1 MEKHTKTKAD
11 IKSILEKYNLKP
23 SKQTKTNN
31 QPTNFEIKPNINQSN
46 VVHISKSAPTT
57 PTKSPLIPIS
67 PPPILNSIHSGGHS
81 KSLTNSP
88 TPIKQ
93 INIQPANTSNTNSS
107 NSIKPLG
114 ATHLTPLTVGPSVLD
129 AKSLIDNDK
138 QKELARKQ
146 EMPKAVI
153 SPGRGSGNKD
163 INIYDFI
170 PTVKTP
176 IPTEKKL
183 EQPRANNTSANRQN
197 NTNPIIMNCRNNLNT
212 NPKQPDFKK
221 PEFKQPEYKKIT
233 INPNLSVQASQN
245 YKGDDNSSEQ
255 SIKQSQPTKAINL
268 QEIINQTPQN
278 NKSLQKIHSRTPTRS
293 NTPPINTITSN
304 TNNTNNPNNPN
315 NLANQVNLVSN
326 NRNVSIANSNSGGK
340 KSKSVSFGDTPPGE
354 LSDLEKQ
361 RLLLQK
367 QQMIE
372 LEKFKAKKAEIIK
385 LNNRKKEIELMRSI
399 EDEKNKL
406 RKIQEKQH
414 ELNNI
419 YDQQLRQQHSS
430 NAQNLTI
437 KNTSNNIKSVI
448 YDVDAKRTKKNIPN
462 PSVIDVPI
470 SSSQP
475 QPTPKLQSKL
485 QSKFQE
491 PTNAALVN
499 ANKKVLT
506 TKTQIIGGGNNN
518 VKGDVKPIES
528 KSETIQE
535 QNNDK
540 PDNKPAKKKELKIG
554 QPLEY
559 YTKKTKSDIKWP
571 AKSDLYNTETF
582 TETLNTILGAPA
594 FFNKQQRKDK
604 SSIEDIHKALKDVY
618 GFKHINKFKDT
629 LLTTIYKILSYEKIK
644 WLLE

>member
-23 SKQTKTNN
+23 SKQTKTNI

-46 VVHISKSAPTT
+46 VIHISKSAPNT
-57 PTKSPLIPIS
+57 PTKPPIIPIS
-67 PPPILNSIHSGGHS
+67 PQPVLNRVHSGGQS
-81 KSLTNSP
+81 KSLNNTPTPTPIP

-93 INIQPANTSNTNSS
+93 INLQSANNNNN
-107 NSIKPLG
+107 NSIVKP
-114 ATHLTPLTVGPSVLD
+114 VLD
-129 AKSLIDNDK
+129 VKNLIDNDK

-146 EMPKAVI
+146 EMPKAII
-153 SPGRGSGNKD
+153 SPGRGTNKG

-176 IPTEKKL
+176 LPIEKHR
-183 EQPRANNTSANRQN
+183 QQN
-197 NTNPIIMNCRNNLNT
+197 NTADTIAMNGGNNLT
-212 NPKQPDFKK
+212 IK
-221 PEFKQPEYKKIT
+221 PKQPEYKQPEYKRIT
-233 INPNLSVQASQN
+233 INPNISEEDSQN
-245 YKGDDNSSEQ
+245 YKGDDSS
-255 SIKQSQPTKAINL
+255 SVKPTKAINL
-268 QEIINQTPQN
+268 QEIINQTPQDIKPLN
-278 NKSLQKIHSRTPTRS
+278 KIHSRTTTSTPTS
-293 NTPPINTITSN
+293 INTPPLSTNASISN
-304 TNNTNNPNNPN
+304 SGKLVVPV
-315 NLANQVNLVSN
+315 NQD
-326 NRNVSIANSNSGGK
+326 IKGNSGGK
-340 KSKSVSFGDTPPGE
+340 KSKSVRFGLDKLDNGE
-354 LSDLEKQ
+354 ITELEKQ
-361 RLLLQK
+361 KILLQK
-367 QQMIE
+367 QQMLE
-372 LEKFKAKKAEIIK
+372 LQRFKAKKAEIIK

-430 NAQNLTI
+430 NTQNLTI

-462 PSVIDVPI
+462 PSVIDVPK
-470 SSSQP
+470 QP
-475 QPTPKLQSKL
+475 NKI

-506 TKTQIIGGGNNN
+506 TKTQIGGGTQTISTEIQEPP
-518 VKGDVKPIES
+518 KSILEVKP
-528 KSETIQE
+528 
-535 QNNDK
+535 DK
-540 PDNKPAKKKELKIG
+540 KTTEAKPENKKELKIG

-594 FFNKQQRKDK
+594 FFNKQQTKDK
-604 SSIEDIHKALKDVY
+604 SSIEDIHKALRDVY

>member
-46 VVHISKSAPTT
+46 VVHISNSNTSKSAPTT

-93 INIQPANTSNTNSS
+93 INLQPENTSTNSS

-114 ATHLTPLTVGPSVLD
+114 ATHLTPRKVHSTFPQSPLGFRTNSPSVLD

-153 SPGRGSGNKD
+153 SPGRGSGNKG

-176 IPTEKKL
+176 IPIEKKL

-197 NTNPIIMNCRNNLNT
+197 NTNDPIIMNGRNNLNT
-212 NPKQPDFKK
+212 NPKQPEFKQ

-233 INPNLSVQASQN
+233 INPNLSEEASQN
-245 YKGDDNSSEQ
+245 YKGNDNSSEQ
-255 SIKQSQPTKAINL
+255 SNKLPQPTKAINL

-278 NKSLQKIHSRTPTRS
+278 NKSLQKIHSRTSTRS
-293 NTPPINTITSN
+293 NTPSINTFTSN
-304 TNNTNNPNNPN
+304 LNNPNNN
-315 NLANQVNLVSN
+315 SN
-326 NRNVSIANSNSGGK
+326 ISSANSNSVGK
-340 KSKSVSFGDTPPGE
+340 KSKSVSFGDKPLGE
-354 LSDLEKQ
+354 LSELEKQ

-462 PSVIDVPI
+462 PSVIDVPK
-470 SSSQP
+470 QP
-475 QPTPKLQSKL
+475 NKI

-506 TKTQIIGGGNNN
+506 TKTQIGGGTQTISTEIQEPP
-518 VKGDVKPIES
+518 KSILEVKPDKKTTES
-528 KSETIQE
+528 KPE
-535 QNNDK
+535 
-540 PDNKPAKKKELKIG
+540 KKKELKIG

-604 SSIEDIHKALKDVY
+604 SSIEDIHKALRDVY